1 MWMSLDV
8 GTFFWQPAE
17 ATAGY
22 REEGGRDVDWDWD
35 WEMGL

>member
-1 MWMSLDV
+1 MSLDV

-22 REEGGRDVDWDWD
+22 REEGGRDVDWVD